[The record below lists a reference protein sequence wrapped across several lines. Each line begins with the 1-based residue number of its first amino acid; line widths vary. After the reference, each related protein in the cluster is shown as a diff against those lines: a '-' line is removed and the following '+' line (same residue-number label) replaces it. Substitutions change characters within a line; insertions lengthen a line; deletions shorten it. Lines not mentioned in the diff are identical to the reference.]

1 MISLSCCSSLIGEEG
16 NYKSYSANKKMQKQE
31 SDNNQRLIIRGE
43 VKFIDRGNIDKS
55 GRNPKYQ
62 IQINLAPTSI
72 EGRKLSSD
80 SNSLL
85 IFLIREKEILEQ
97 IDKLPIVGDNLII
110 TSQNASHQEDKI
122 SVV

>member
-1 MISLSCCSSLIGEEG
+1 ME
-16 NYKSYSANKKMQKQE
+16 KQE

-97 IDKLPIVGDNLII
+97 IDKLPEMLNVVTKLYIFKYSSII
-110 TSQNASHQEDKI
+110 KGKNVNI
-122 SVV
+122 S